1 MTNEEL
7 VALIQAGIN
16 ASDNMG
22 QLYQQNE
29 GFIRNVAF
37 PFSKTVEL
45 EDLMQE
51 AYFGL
56 EKAVQKFNP
65 NEGVQFLTYAEYL
78 IRSCVQRYCANCGR
92 AKRIPVHV
100 VERISKYQKFHSDF
114 RAVVGDEPIDQEY
127 CAHLGLTPAQL
138 KTLRSYMAED
148 MLVSLNATLPG
159 TEDFTL
165 ADTIPD
171 GFSLEETVVDR
182 LTGES
187 GKAVL
192 WGAVSDLGGRYPTI
206 IEDEYKNGQTLT
218 QIAEQMSVST
228 ERVRQL
234 KNRAIKLLRRS
245 RKAKEA
251 AEIYGYG
258 CGQSYHWGFGRFKE
272 TGSSSTEFLAIKR
285 IENAESRRCISEQAQ
300 DLSSVATLSA
310 DRMKTANGYVPKGI
324 ERWNAVNAE
333 IDRLMQEYREKRKD
347 GENYAE
353 RN

>member
-1 MTNEEL
+1 MTNEEF
-7 VALIQAGIN
+7 VALIQAGIDVT
-16 ASDNMG
+16 DNMG
-22 QLYQQNE
+22 QLYQKNE
-29 GFIRNVAF
+29 GFIRKVAF

-65 NEGVQFLTYAEYL
+65 NEGVQFLTYAEHW
-78 IRSCVQRYCANCGR
+78 IRQSVQRYCSNSGR
-92 AKRIPVHV
+92 AKRLPIHV
-100 VERISKYQKFHSDF
+100 MERISKYQKFRSDF

-127 CAHLGLTPAQL
+127 CAHLELTPAQL

-148 MLVSLNATLPG
+148 MPVSLDATLPG

-182 LTGES
+182 LTDES
-187 GKAVL
+187 GKAAL
-192 WGAVSDLGGRYPTI
+192 WSAVSDLGGRYPTI
-206 IEDEYKNGQTLT
+206 IEDEYKNGRTLA

-234 KNRAIKLLRRS
+234 KKRAIQLLKRS

-272 TGSSSTEFLAIKR
+272 TGTSSTEFLAIKR
-285 IENAESRRCISEQAQ
+285 IENDESRCRISEQAQ
-300 DLSSVATLSA
+300 DLSSVAALSA
-310 DRMKTANGYVPKGI
+310 DRMKKTSGHVPKGI

-333 IDRLMQEYREKRKD
+333 IDRMIQEYRENRKS
-347 GENYAE
+347 GENHAE
-353 RN
+353 A